1 MPPYGNHDTTENTLR
16 EHNSVVII
24 IMPIKPWDV
33 PKSFRT
39 KKKYNVANKSNCTL

>member
-16 EHNSVVII
+16 EHDSVII
-24 IMPIKPWDV
+24 IMPLKPWNV

-39 KKKYNVANKSNCTL
+39 KKV